1 MERNPSTSK
10 PSKKRPVSLNDEFD
24 DISFRP
30 LTKGLGFHHKK
41 ETTAPRQFRPSPR
54 PNPSLKTRTYTPTM
68 AQVKEPVK
76 KEKVLVVGS
85 TRERTL
91 AFLADFCIILFITA
105 LTLFTLVYGADLNI
119 QVLISILE
127 SHEIIL
133 FALSIFSLY
142 FLLYFS
148 ILDLTSTIGKSLMG
162 LELKLENGKRPLLGN
177 TFPRALVSLISLFLV
192 GLPFLSNIQNKFSE
206 SEVYKK

>member
-10 PSKKRPVSLNDEFD
+10 PSKKRPVSFNDEFD

-30 LTKGLGFHHKK
+30 ITKGLGFHHKK

-54 PNPSLKTRTYTPTM
+54 PRTYTPTM
-68 AQVKEPVK
+68 SQVKETVKKPVK
-76 KEKVLVVGS
+76 NEKILVVGS
-85 TRERTL
+85 MRERTL
-91 AFLADFCIILFITA
+91 AFLADFCIVLFITA

-148 ILDLTSTIGKSLMG
+148 ILDLTSTVGKSLMG

-192 GLPFLSNIQNKFSE
+192 GIPFLSNIQNKFSE